1 MPKTTEILPLR
12 CGTIQ
17 APAKSLETGAAGEL
31 TLPVYV
37 FLVTHPSGRTAL
49 FDAGLAKAD
58 DGATLFE
65 VYRNALPEGHDVA
78 ARVMAAGVDPARIE
92 SLVLSHTHY
101 DHVGGADL
109 IPNARVLLHRNEELR
124 TLDAGRDIVRI
135 EDSFDLFGDGS
146 AEVFATPGHSCGHQ
160 SLRVFREGGGA
171 DVLAGDACYFCR
183 SLDRDEVDQPY
194 PFDKAQYLETK
205 RRLIGMRA
213 AGDFVIP
220 GHDEAF
226 LDGVPA
232 GSIVRPN
239 ALSRL

>member
-1 MPKTTEILPLR
+1 MRKTTQILPLR
-12 CGTIQ
+12 CGTIR
-17 APAKSLETGAAGEL
+17 APAKSLESGASGEL

-37 FLVTHPSGRTAL
+37 FLITHPSGRMAL

-58 DGATLFE
+58 DGVTLFE

-78 ARVMAAGVDPARIE
+78 ARVAAAGSDPARIE

-109 IPNARVLLHRNEELR
+109 IPNARVLLHRQEELR
-124 TLDAGRDIVRI
+124 TLESRHDIVRTD
-135 EDSFDLFGDGS
+135 DSFDLFGDGS

-160 SLRVFREGGGA
+160 SLRVFREGGA

-205 RRLIGMRA
+205 RRLMRMRA
-213 AGDFVIP
+213 DGDFVIP

-226 LDGVPA
+226 LDAIPP
-232 GSIVRPN
+232 GSAVRPT